1 MWQKSV
7 NRLWNFA
14 VKHINKLL
22 HLTNKWLGCANSGR
36 GVNASI
42 WIKGEM
48 LKLKIG
54 LSKNIA
60 EACQCQPL
68 KLVNINYISNKWLF
82 QLKVGHEGH
91 TKNYYREKLY
101 KLSFYFRYLNQYQ
114 PSSELLLTKYRNQ
127 IRNEIFDS
135 ITKFPWTIY
144 QLLQNNSPCREYAK
158 PLEPFLIVSGFTF

>member
-22 HLTNKWLGCANSGR
+22 HLTNKWQGCANSGR

-42 WIKGEM
+42 WIKEEM
-48 LKLKIG
+48 LKL
-54 LSKNIA
+54 
-60 EACQCQPL
+60 
-68 KLVNINYISNKWLF
+68 NKWLF
-82 QLKVGHEGH
+82 QLKVGHDSH
-91 TKNYYREKLY
+91 TKNYYKEKLY
-101 KLSFYFRYLNQYQ
+101 KLSFYFRYLHQYQ

-135 ITKFPWTIY
+135 ITKFLWRIY
-144 QLLQNNSPCREYAK
+144 QLLQNNSPCLEYAK
-158 PLEPFLIVSGFTF
+158 PLEPFLVVSGFTF